1 MAIGDEGE
9 GLTPE
14 VVERIF
20 TPGFTTKAGGSGFGL
35 FLARRIVEDLGGTL
49 SLTAGPE
56 KGAVARLELP
66 ATHGR
71 RWSVSDA
78 ILVAEDEPSSADYL
92 RVLLEGRGHT
102 VRLAANGLEALL
114 ALESRPFD
122 LVITDLRMPSMDG
135 FELLSHL
142 AQRWPDL
149 PAIVLTANEDV
160 EDVVEAVRLGAINYL
175 LKPATP
181 ASVGTAVDRALLTRK
196 RSSTAHSTVPE
207 LVGTSRAM
215 VEVRHRVLMA
225 ARSDVHVLVTG
236 ATGTG
241 KELVS
246 RAIHAHSGLS
256 GGPFVAHNC
265 ALSPSDLFE
274 SEFFGHRRGS
284 FTGADRD
291 RRGLLREAHEG
302 VLFLDELETL
312 DLGFQAKLLRVIDD
326 GEVRAVGAE
335 KAERVNVRFV
345 AATNREAR
353 VMIEEG
359 SLREDLYYRLRGIEI
374 RLPSLAERRED
385 IPLLVVPF
393 RLPQESRAPPDSR
406 RRRSRRSAGPIY
418 RATSGS
424 CATWS
429 RVRGPRRGMRWS
441 GCATSRSRRGGER
454 PGFRS
459 RTACPADS
467 RSGRSSAGRSS
478 RPSRT
483 ATATARRRRRS
494 STSTARRCAARCR
507 STRSRAEPGSQSAQG
522 AGLNRPRELWPGL
535 AVVAAGPSAGGGG
548 GCVEDLLDRGLLG
561 PAAAGELDAVA
572 GSLDGLSDPRRE
584 LAPRPDDLSHQLEL
598 TPRRQVEGHDH
609 AAPGRERL
617 PGMDEDAA
625 PGQVRRRRLGAAEEG
640 RARVRID
647 LRIDGRD
654 RAPAHRS
661 PGAEISGEQ
670 VAVGAIR
677 SSGVPL
683 PPPIGGPRG
692 GLR

>member
-1 MAIGDEGE
+1 M
-9 GLTPE
+9 
-14 VVERIF
+14 
-20 TPGFTTKAGGSGFGL
+20 
-35 FLARRIVEDLGGTL
+35 
-49 SLTAGPE
+49 
-56 KGAVARLELP
+56 
-66 ATHGR
+66 
-71 RWSVSDA
+71 SDA
-78 ILVAEDEPSSADYL
+78 ILVAEDEPSSAEYL

-102 VRLAANGLEALL
+102 VRVAANGLEALL

-196 RSSTAHSTVPE
+196 RTSIAHSTVPE

-246 RAIHAHSGLS
+246 RAIHTHSGLAS
-256 GGPFVAHNC
+256 GPFVAHNC

-335 KAERVNVRFV
+335 KAERVSVRFV

-353 VMIEEG
+353 IMIEER

-374 RLPSLAERRED
+374 RLPALAERRDD
-385 IPLLVVPF
+385 IPLLVAHFDKPGTAGF
-393 RLPQESRAPPDSR
+393 TPEAIEALCRADLP
-406 RRRSRRSAGPIY
+406 GN
-418 RATSGS
+418 
-424 CATWS
+424 
-429 RVRGPRRGMRWS
+429 VRQLRNLV
-441 GCATSRSRRGGER
+441 
-454 PGFRS
+454 
-459 RTACPADS
+459 
-467 RSGRSSAGRSS
+467 
-478 RPSRT
+478 
-483 ATATARRRRRS
+483 
-494 STSTARRCAARCR
+494 
-507 STRSRAEPGSQSAQG
+507 QG
-522 AGLNRPRELWPGL
+522 AR
-535 AVVAAGPSAGGGG
+535 
-548 GCVEDLLDRGLLG
+548 
-561 PAAAGELDAVA
+561 AAAGEAVVGVRHLPLEVGRGAPRVPASDAVPR
-572 GSLDGLSDPRRE
+572 GLSLREIERR
-584 LAPRPDDLSHQLEL
+584 AIVQALEDCSGNRTQAARIL
-598 TPRRQVEGHDH
+598 DIDRSTLRRKMQDYEIEG
-609 AAPGRERL
+609 
-617 PGMDEDAA
+617 
-625 PGQVRRRRLGAAEEG
+625 
-640 RARVRID
+640 
-647 LRIDGRD
+647 
-654 RAPAHRS
+654 
-661 PGAEISGEQ
+661 
-670 VAVGAIR
+670 
-677 SSGVPL
+677 
-683 PPPIGGPRG
+683 
-692 GLR
+692 